1 MVRPLSMKE
10 RGEIIGLALDI
21 DADIYNDYLSN
32 DSLFPFEGSAS
43 HRRVAAAICLIYDTV
58 DEDYYKE
65 TNDSYL
71 RIWGR
76 AVMYTTKHGGNSILR
91 IFSNR
96 KKAQAE
102 FNKEN

>member
-21 DADIYNDYLSN
+21 DADAYNNYLS
-32 DSLFPFEGSAS
+32 DESLFSFEGSAS
-43 HRRVAAAICLIYDTV
+43 HKRVAAAIRLVYEAV
-58 DEDYYKE
+58 EDERRKE

-71 RIWGR
+71 SIWGR

-91 IFSNR
+91 IFPNR

-102 FNKEN
+102 FNKN